1 MERVL
6 RDERGMALAVAIFA
20 LVVAGALIAGAFFA
34 GNQEQRV
41 GQNTLRVQQSFGVG
55 EEALNEIVANW
66 RPGVYNKIK
75 VYPTD
80 SFWIRDTTTANGTGH
95 YGVVIRKLNNYLYQV
110 DVTGRDNNS
119 AAGKLLNS
127 GARQRI
133 GEFVRIRLLDMGIGG
148 ALTTQGS
155 IKLSGNAYVDG
166 RDHVPSGWSSTNC
179 DTIGDTTK
187 AGVRAPDSAVV
198 QTGSGAHLG
207 GNPPF
212 LKDTSVHSSTF
223 TQFGDITYADLAA
236 LATLQLPSGTYKT
249 DPSYNADGTCNRT
262 DPNNWGDGMNPA
274 AKCGDYFPI
283 VHVNGDIT
291 LNGDQG
297 QGILLVDGDLSIQGS
312 YQYYGIVIVRGSIKS
327 AGGGSTDAHFW
338 GAVMAQNVDLELNSL
353 SGNATLNYS
362 KCAIVQALNM
372 TGFVAPDRSRSWSLL
387 F

>member
-41 GQNTLRVQQSFGVG
+41 GQNTLRVQQSFGAG

-66 RPGVYNKIK
+66 QPQTYNKIGI
-75 VYPTD
+75 YPAD
-80 SFWIRDTTTANGTGH
+80 SFIITNRNTVGLTGQ
-95 YGVVIRKLNNYLYQV
+95 YGGVIRKLNNYLYQV
-110 DVTGRDNNS
+110 DITGRDNAS
-119 AAGKLLNS
+119 ASGALFGG

-133 GEFVRIRLLDMGIGG
+133 GEFVRIRLLEMGIGG
-148 ALTTQGS
+148 ALTTRGS
-155 IKLSGNAYVDG
+155 IKLSGNAAVDG
-166 RDHVPSGWSSTNC
+166 TDHIPSGWSATNC

-187 AGVRAPDSAVV
+187 AGVRAPDSVVV
-198 QTGSGAHLG
+198 QTGGGAHLL

-223 TQFGDITYADLAA
+223 TQFGDISYSDLAA
-236 LATLQLPSGTYKT
+236 AATLQVSPGTYKT
-249 DPSYNADGTCNRT
+249 NPNVSGGICDKTDPS
-262 DPNNWGDGMNPA
+262 NWGDGMNPA
-274 AKCGDYFPI
+274 GVCGNYFPI
-283 VHVNGDIT
+283 IHVAGDIT

-297 QGILLVDGDLSIQGS
+297 QGILLVDGDLSVQGS
-312 YQYYGIVIVRGSIKS
+312 YQFYGITIVRGSLKT
-327 AGGGSTDAHFW
+327 AGGGATEAHFW
-338 GAVMAQNVDLELNSL
+338 GAVMAQNVDLELNNL

-362 KCAIVQALNM
+362 KCAIIQALNM
-372 TGFVAPDRSRSWSLL
+372 TGVIAPDRSRSWSLL